1 MREEGLSQI
10 EQQQKADQTQ
20 EIDLEIEAPGAANK
34 VAEEGASIITS
45 QEDFQNDGASLL
57 AARQKADNKI
67 GKGGFQINFKDPSAF
82 EDTMTVVV
90 FSDAKGALDEST
102 IKEEKF
108 NTKDIEQAKTASMA
122 MAMTLQTEAGATIVD
137 DQPGKESIIQNLNS
151 DQSKL
156 LSQISSGYAIRRD
169 YVQKMAPG
177 DAQFHMV
184 SWDDARKTN
193 QMKTFQS
200 RKEADEAYY
209 ALGSI
214 PKILVS
220 GETGDILLGNGEQNM
235 IDQAVGMFY
244 TQRYQGKYYGMP

>member
-1 MREEGLSQI
+1 MQAEIDNAQETLAAEAKKLFAARIAPAAAQQPTPGDEASSPEIGDLPTREAKEAHAESVRDEGLNQI
-10 EQQQKADQTQ
+10 EQHKDSTQ
-20 EIDLEIEAPGAANK
+20 EIDLEIEAPGAANT

-45 QEDFQNDGASLL
+45 QDDFTGDAKDLL

-67 GKGGFQINFKDPSAF
+67 GKGGFQINFKNPSGF

-90 FSDAKGALDEST
+90 FNDNTGALDEST

-156 LSQISSGYAIRRD
+156 LS
-169 YVQKMAPG
+169 
-177 DAQFHMV
+177 
-184 SWDDARKTN
+184 
-193 QMKTFQS
+193 
-200 RKEADEAYY
+200 
-209 ALGSI
+209 
-214 PKILVS
+214 
-220 GETGDILLGNGEQNM
+220 
-235 IDQAVGMFY
+235 
-244 TQRYQGKYYGMP
+244 

>member
-1 MREEGLSQI
+1 
-10 EQQQKADQTQ
+10 
-20 EIDLEIEAPGAANK
+20 
-34 VAEEGASIITS
+34 
-45 QEDFQNDGASLL
+45 
-57 AARQKADNKI
+57 
-67 GKGGFQINFKDPSAF
+67 
-82 EDTMTVVV
+82 MTVVV
-90 FSDAKGALDEST
+90 FNDNTGALDEST

-156 LSQISSGYAIRRD
+156 LSQISSGYAIRKD

-184 SWDDARKTN
+184 SWDAAKKTN
-193 QMKTFQS
+193 QMKTFQA

-220 GETGDILLGNGEQNM
+220 GETGDVLLANGEQNM